1 LASIETEL
9 PGTGYFTGVPARSAP
24 NLHVL
29 PGAPGGAAEPKGRRT
44 TDAEIIEAFRRGD
57 RRAAGLVYDH
67 LIGTVDGTLYRVVG
81 RRENDHDDLVQAA
94 FEQIIVTLS
103 RQSFAG
109 GCSLAGWAASI
120 ACHVG
125 LNAIRS
131 RTRARRVF
139 AESPDG
145 DSNARSR
152 AADDVEAQVI
162 ARRELERAR
171 AAMAEMDEGRA
182 TTVFVHDVMG
192 LSLAETARLQGV
204 SVAAAQS
211 RLVRGRRELKE
222 RLAPL
227 ERGEREEKEP

>member
-1 LASIETEL
+1 VS
-9 PGTGYFTGVPARSAP
+9 GYFVRVRDRTASALRVVAG
-24 NLHVL
+24 NA
-29 PGAPGGAAEPKGRRT
+29 PGAPRAV
-44 TDAEIIEAFRRGD
+44 TDADVLDAFKAGD

-67 LIGTVDGTLYRVVG
+67 LVGIVDSTLYRVVG
-81 RRENDHDDLVQAA
+81 RRESDHDDLVQTA
-94 FEQIIVTLS
+94 FEQIIVTLT

-139 AESPDG
+139 APDAQ
-145 DSNARSR
+145 SAIAIEER
-152 AADDVEAQVI
+152 AGSDDVEATVA
-162 ARRELERAR
+162 ARREVERLREALAR
-171 AAMAEMDEGRA
+171 MDSGRA
-182 TTVFVHDVMG
+182 TTVIVHDVVG

-204 SVAAAQS
+204 SLAAAQS

-222 RLAPL
+222 RLS
-227 ERGEREEKEP
+227 EEPKP